1 MLLQENIRI
10 GNIMQA
16 HYPIMIKAGRL
27 TEREANRR
35 LDHNKKLVS
44 LLQQAVDSR
53 KPTTK
58 ILSLFNQ
65 LP

>member
-10 GNIMQA
+10 GNVMRA
-16 HYPIMIKAGRL
+16 HYPIMITVGKI

-44 LLQQAVDSR
+44 LLQQAVNSR

-58 ILSLFNQ
+58 LSSLFNQ
-65 LP
+65 L